1 MAELVASGR
10 LIDLIIGFTV
20 LEILALWLYHR
31 VTGRGLAPAGMLP
44 NLMAGLF
51 LMLAVRAA
59 TTQAA
64 WPWIVLPLMGSGL
77 AHVLD
82 LRRRWPPP

>member
-31 VTGRGLAPAGMLP
+31 ATGRGVPLPAMLP

-59 TTQAA
+59 TAQAA
-64 WPWIVLPLMGSGL
+64 WPWVVLPLMGSGL

-82 LRRRWPPP
+82 LRRRWPSA

>member
-1 MAELVASGR
+1 
-10 LIDLIIGFTV
+10 
-20 LEILALWLYHR
+20 
-31 VTGRGLAPAGMLP
+31 MLP

-82 LRRRWPPP
+82 LRRRWPSA

>member
-1 MAELVASGR
+1 MAELVTSGR
-10 LIDLIIGFTV
+10 LIDLIIVFTL
-20 LEILALWLYHR
+20 LEIAALWLYHR
-31 VTGRGLAPAGMLP
+31 ATGRGLGPGGLLP

-51 LMLAVRAA
+51 LMLAVRAV
-59 TTQAA
+59 TVQAA

-82 LRRRWPPP
+82 LRRRWPPS